1 VIVVDEPMVGLD
13 PKGARLLKDL
23 FRRYVKRGGT
33 ILMSTHTLEV
43 AESMCDR
50 IAIMQSGRIL
60 ASGTMDELR
69 LQTASGD
76 ASLEDLFLR
85 LTGGFRERQ
94 LDTILGP

>member
-1 VIVVDEPMVGLD
+1 
-13 PKGARLLKDL
+13 
-23 FRRYVKRGGT
+23 
-33 ILMSTHTLEV
+33 
-43 AESMCDR
+43 
-50 IAIMQSGRIL
+50 
-60 ASGTMDELR
+60 MDELR